1 MLYLFQH
8 EEKAFRVV
16 MVFIS
21 SFIMIWRY
29 HGVNMISSVVK
40 HYNIT
45 YMKIVFFLSF
55 FLFFLR
61 FMILRQ
67 FLYFCS
73 ETQILKE

>member
-1 MLYLFQH
+1 
-8 EEKAFRVV
+8 
-16 MVFIS
+16 
-21 SFIMIWRY
+21 
-29 HGVNMISSVVK
+29 MISSVVK

-45 YMKIVFFLSF
+45 DMRIVFFLSF